1 MSTQAGSGQAA
12 RQVVAGTD
20 DSGQRIDNYLMRVW
34 RGVPRMHVYRVL
46 RRGEVRVNGGRVKP
60 GYRLQPG
67 DRVRLPP
74 VHRDKYAGGRLPPA
88 QRERLRAAIR
98 YEDADALVVDKPAGL
113 AVHAG
118 SGLGGGV
125 IDGLRELRPDIEG
138 LELVHRLDRDT
149 SGCLLLA
156 KGRPALRRLQ
166 AELRAG
172 GFVKTYQAL
181 LLGDWPGPQATV
193 DAPLRRN
200 VRTSGERMVRVD
212 PAGKRAVTRFRRL
225 AGDGRVTLAEID
237 IETGRTH
244 QIRVHAAHL
253 GYPVV
258 GDPKYGDRASERA
271 ALGGRAA
278 RMYLHAARLRF
289 SGEYGPVSVEAP
301 PPAEFTAVLRG
312 RAE

>member
-1 MSTQAGSGQAA
+1 MSSPAESGQSP
-12 RQVVAGTD
+12 RQVVAGED
-20 DSGQRIDNYLMRVW
+20 DSGQRIDNYLLRVW
-34 RGVPRMHVYRVL
+34 RGVPRMHVYRLL

-60 GYRLQPG
+60 GYRLRAG

-74 VHRDKYAGGRLPPA
+74 VHRHKHAGGQLPPA
-88 QRERLRAAIR
+88 QRERLREAIR
-98 YEDADALVVDKPAGL
+98 YEDGQALVLDKPSGL

-125 IDGLRELRPDIEG
+125 IDGLRELRPDIER

-166 AELRAG
+166 EALRGG
-172 GFVKTYQAL
+172 GFVKVYRAL
-181 LLGDWPGPQATV
+181 LLGDWAGPEATV

-200 VRTSGERMVRVD
+200 VLASGERVVRVD
-212 PAGKRAVTRFRRL
+212 PAGKPASSRFRRL
-225 AGDGRVTLAEID
+225 DGDGRFTLVEVE

-253 GYPVV
+253 GHPVV
-258 GDPKYGDRASERA
+258 GDPKYGDRAGERA
-271 ALGGRAA
+271 ALGGRAR
-278 RMYLHAARLRF
+278 RMYLHAAHLGF
-289 SGEYGPVSVEAP
+289 PGEDGPVTVECP
-301 PPAEFTAVLRG
+301 LPAGFTDPLERRPA
-312 RAE
+312 

>member
-1 MSTQAGSGQAA
+1 MTSAAQSGDAP
-12 RQVVAGTD
+12 RQVVAGAD
-20 DSGQRIDNYLMRVW
+20 DSGQRIDNYLLRIW

-60 GYRLQPG
+60 GYRLQAG

-74 VHRDKYAGGRLPPA
+74 VRRERHAEGRLPPA
-88 QRERLRAAIR
+88 QRERLRAAIC
-98 YEDADALVVDKPAGL
+98 YEDAAALVIDKPAGL

-125 IDGLRELRPDIEG
+125 IDGLRELRPDIAG

-166 AELRAG
+166 DELRAG
-172 GFVKTYQAL
+172 GFIKVYRAL
-181 LLGDWPGPQATV
+181 LLGDWTGPATTV

-200 VRTSGERMVRVD
+200 VPASGERMVRVD
-212 PAGKRAVTRFRRL
+212 RAGRHAVTRFRRL
-225 AGDGRVTLAEID
+225 EGDGRLTLVELEL
-237 IETGRTH
+237 ETGRTH

-253 GYPVV
+253 GHPVV
-258 GDPKYGDRASERA
+258 GDTKYGDRAGERGV
-271 ALGGRAA
+271 LGARAR
-278 RMYLHAARLRF
+278 RMYLHAVRLTF
-289 SGEYGPVSVEAP
+289 TGEHGPVTVECP
-301 PPAEFTAVLRG
+301 LPDGFTDPLHGQAR
-312 RAE
+312 